1 MKLYRS
7 ELEAKVEALKFKT
20 KEQVFKKLK
29 RVILGV
35 ALTLTVFNS
44 MQTQTFAKEPIAQ
57 DTMGIESIQ
66 EMLGESI
73 QVIDVGDKIE
83 YVNPSTGAAM
93 TKDKS
98 KIAQI
103 MSRLGNNIQ
112 VIDHGD
118 KTEYINPITGAAMM
132 EEKENTNVYDTNIKR

>member
-1 MKLYRS
+1 MTEEKS
-7 ELEAKVEALKFKT
+7 EI
-20 KEQVFKKLK
+20 EQIMS
-29 RVILGV
+29 RLG
-35 ALTLTVFNS
+35 NN
-44 MQTQTFAKEPIAQ
+44 
-57 DTMGIESIQ
+57 
-66 EMLGESI
+66 I
-73 QVIDVGDKIE
+73 QVIDHNDKIE